1 MGVSFDLQKLIV
13 ARIAAEVPALG
24 GRVYDRAPEG
34 VAWPYVTLGPSD
46 YRRDDAEC
54 ITARTESQQIDVWS
68 RYAPGKR
75 EAKDITDAI
84 VDALHGYE
92 SEAGAYTRLSVT
104 LAMVMADPDPAVSH
118 GVVQVEALIED

>member
-1 MGVSFDLQKLIV
+1 MGVSFDLQRLIV
-13 ARIAAEVPALG
+13 DRIKAEVPALG
-24 GRVYDRAPEG
+24 GRVFDRPPEA
-34 VAWPYVTLGPSD
+34 VTWPYVSLGPSD
-46 YRRDDAEC
+46 YRRDDVEC
-54 ITARTESQQIDVWS
+54 IVARTESQQIDVWS

-75 EAKDITDAI
+75 EVKDITDAI
-84 VDALHGYE
+84 VAALHGYE